1 MLESA
6 REALK
11 ENGFIIDG
19 LGYDVLSDEETHT
32 GRGMEALY
40 QQIILKEE
48 Q

>member
-11 ENGFIIDG
+11 ANGFIING

-40 QQIILKEE
+40 QQINKKEE